1 VLQLFLNLRS
11 PEKFVPFLLFLA
23 PFAWTSVM
31 LMRRRYQAGSAGV
44 AMFTAAVL
52 FLGMWVAVRRLG
64 EVRIFLPFT
73 LTLAPLAVELA
84 MQHFLP
90 EEVTMRG

>member
-1 VLQLFLNLRS
+1 
-11 PEKFVPFLLFLA
+11 
-23 PFAWTSVM
+23 M
-31 LMRRRYQAGSAGV
+31 LTRRRYQTGSAGI

-52 FLGMWVAVRRLG
+52 SLEIVGGGWADREL
-64 EVRIFLPFT
+64 RIFLPFT
-73 LTLAPLAVELA
+73 LTLAPLTVELA